1 MENITGM
8 QIYYY
13 IVCKRKLWYFSH
25 SLTMENNNENI
36 MLGKIIDENSYNRED
51 KHININNVIN
61 IDFIKDDILCETKK
75 SNKIEQAS
83 VMQVKYYLYYLEKNG
98 ADGFTGEINYPVLK
112 KKVSVSLEN
121 DDKEKLEKICDDIIN
136 ICKNPIPESADVKKS
151 ICKKCA
157 YYDLCMI

>member
-1 MENITGM
+1 MKNITGM

-13 IVCKRKLWYFSH
+13 MVCKRKLWYFTH
-25 SLTMENNNENI
+25 SLTMEQDNENV
-36 MLGKIIDENSYNRED
+36 MLGKIIDENSYSRED

-75 SNKIEQAS
+75 SNKIEEAS
-83 VMQVKYYLYYLEKNG
+83 IMQLKYYLYYLKING

-112 KKVSVSLEN
+112 KKVSVSLEEN
-121 DDKEKLEKICDDIIN
+121 DEKEIEKICNDILSITEGS
-136 ICKNPIPESADVKKS
+136 IPQLVNTKKS